1 MELTTITNLLQME
14 ITALS
19 DYCSRVVEIENNRGW
34 NAQRLFSSIN
44 QLGSALSLSGTTV
57 DQVLQL
63 ELPIM
68 MHLVKYLRVNT
79 SISWDIMPANQN
91 FTEGHEKFVTW
102 VDADGYQRF
111 SIMSEDGAATL
122 YNYLDALDEEGD
134 TEESADHEVAERRRR
149 IREIV
154 DNYNRVSV
162 CWSIEQEGHQWFEQY
177 LRCLN
182 LWVEGEPAVEEG
194 IIPANSETLLVRE
207 ETSRFS
213 SATWYQAIQDKII
226 TLAGVGGIGS
236 YVGFLLARMH
246 PKSMFLYDDDNVESA
261 NMSGQLYG
269 RSDIGLPKVE
279 ALSKMIDNYANYES
293 AFAVNGRFTE
303 TSEASD
309 IMICGF
315 DNMAA
320 RKLFFMKWTE
330 HVYSKPEAE
339 RKHCL
344 FIDGRLA
351 AEELQVLAFTGDNVW
366 AINEYRSKF
375 LFSDEEADA
384 TVCSYKQTTY
394 MANLIGS
401 LMVNIF
407 VNFVANEVA
416 GWDDR
421 DVHFFT
427 SYDGLTMFFKTQNHG

>member
-1 MELTTITNLLQME
+1 
-14 ITALS
+14 
-19 DYCSRVVEIENNRGW
+19 
-34 NAQRLFSSIN
+34 
-44 QLGSALSLSGTTV
+44 
-57 DQVLQL
+57 
-63 ELPIM
+63 
-68 MHLVKYLRVNT
+68 
-79 SISWDIMPANQN
+79 
-91 FTEGHEKFVTW
+91 
-102 VDADGYQRF
+102 
-111 SIMSEDGAATL
+111 
-122 YNYLDALDEEGD
+122 
-134 TEESADHEVAERRRR
+134 
-149 IREIV
+149 
-154 DNYNRVSV
+154 VSV
-162 CWSIEQEGHQWFEQY
+162 CRLIEQQGHQWFEQY
-177 LRCLN
+177 IIRLN
-182 LWVEGEPAVEEG
+182 LWAGGEPAVEEE
-194 IIPANSETLLVRE
+194 IIPANSETLLIRE

-269 RSDIGLPKVE
+269 RNDIGLPKVE

-293 AFAVNGRFTE
+293 AFAINGRFME

-351 AEELQVLAFTGDNVW
+351 AEELQVLAFTGDNEW

-421 DVHFFT
+421 DVPFFT